1 MLRVY
6 DGERINVLGLSSTFK
21 SEWIRYSFPF
31 RDFLIFPYCLI
42 MIIRHGSRSRSAGY
56 YLDTRFECSACICC
70 FKPSSSSGWS
80 RDPPQLLGRPGL
92 IKSTGGNRVDKC
104 DSACNFTACGD
115 SQTHSVVTS
124 KPPVCNCSFVWG
136 RLHQLSPT
144 ISLSHCRQICAGMK
158 MKHNYTSLLIF
169 WLTAHCYNCW
179 NMELAWARW
188 LFWSSF
194 PLWSRVL
201 FPHFFLNAVS
211 SDRVPTD

>member
-169 WLTAHCYNCW
+169 GLPHIATTAETW
-179 NMELAWARW
+179 N
-188 LFWSSF
+188 
-194 PLWSRVL
+194 
-201 FPHFFLNAVS
+201 
-211 SDRVPTD
+211 